1 MTLLLIY
8 GIVAIGISFLCSVL
22 EAVLLSIT
30 PSYTRAYMDKN
41 PVVGTRIEKLKA
53 RVDQPLAAI
62 LTLNTVAHTAGA
74 AGVGAQ
80 AAAIY
85 GDAAIG
91 IASAVMTLLV
101 LVLSEIIP
109 KTLGANHWRTLAP
122 VVSLVLVVMVRLL
135 KPFVW
140 LSDQITT
147 LFSKQEDDNK
157 HVRAEIEAMAMFGS
171 QVGALHQQESEII
184 KGLMKF
190 RHTPIRNIITPRNK
204 LFRVSKELSVEE
216 FCKQHGSSPFSR
228 VLVFDKDPDDIIGYV
243 FKSDAILANVRVKPN
258 YRIGKLTKPLY
269 VVSENMSLP
278 SLFTNMLTKRT
289 HMSLIIDE
297 YGEVKGIVTLEDLLE
312 SLLQV
317 HIFDEK
323 DSSSDEETE
332 NLKRWSEL
340 NSDPDL
346 LDIPPVDMSLDEQT
360 TLDTGDSNQTLVI
373 EPTASTDKNK

>member
-1 MTLLLIY
+1 VTLLLIY
-8 GIVAIGISFLCSVL
+8 GVLAIGISFICSVL

-30 PSYTRAYMDKN
+30 PSYIQALTEKN
-41 PVVGTRIEKLKA
+41 ATVAERIDKLKA

-109 KTLGANHWRTLAP
+109 KTLGANHWRSLAP
-122 VVSLVLVVMVRLL
+122 SVSLILVFMVRILA
-135 KPFVW
+135 PFVW

-147 LFSKQEDDNK
+147 LFSKKEDDGK

-190 RHTPIRNIITPRNK
+190 RHTAIRNILTPRNK
-204 LFRVSKELSVEE
+204 LFRISKEMSVED
-216 FCKQHGSSPFSR
+216 FCKQHGSNQFSR
-228 VLVFDKDPDDIIGYV
+228 ILVFDKDPDDIIGYV

-258 YRIGKLTKPLY
+258 YKIGKLTKPLY
-269 VVSENMSLP
+269 VVSESMSLP
-278 SLFTNMLTKRT
+278 SLFTNMLTKHI

-297 YGEVKGIVTLEDLLE
+297 YGEVRGIVTLEDLLE
-312 SLLQV
+312 ALLQV

-323 DSSSDEETE
+323 DNSAEVDKESVKGE
-332 NLKRWSEL
+332 SEPL
-340 NSDPDL
+340 IDPDL
-346 LDIPPVDMSLDEQT
+346 NADE
-360 TLDTGDSNQTLVI
+360 NLVI
-373 EPTASTDKNK
+373 EPAVSADKDK